1 MKHVYRAIIFVLV
14 FVGSVFAFSGR
25 MKETQGAGT
34 TKSIEQSS
42 PTFPIMVVR
51 TQGYDINVLHGYNS
65 NLKASLNR
73 ESMTPIGIDKKF
85 QLVISENET
94 NIRKLKYELRKVND
108 NALMETN
115 EISVLEETKEGKIA
129 TITLEGAIEQ
139 RQEYALKVTA
149 ISKEGKK
156 IHYFT
161 HLKYY
166 GDDSFLEE
174 KMNFVLDFHENTL
187 KQSKMDQI
195 STYLESSYLTPSSN
209 DYAHVDITSS
219 KEMVCWGNLNPEMVS
234 DIVPTVKE
242 FNIETAAIC
251 LEYYVKIHPKK
262 DLEQLC
268 KVKEFFRVRYSGGRM
283 YLLKY
288 NRDME
293 SLFSIDQFDKKNNQI
308 QLGIGEKGED
318 SVVYSEDSSRMA
330 FVTGGELWS
339 YSFPENT
346 LYRIFSFRQDSQDYE
361 RAAYDQHNVK
371 IIDLDE
377 DGNMN
382 FMVYGYMNTG
392 DYEGCVG
399 ILWYKYY
406 AGEQR
411 IEEQVFI
418 PMETTYQILKENLDS
433 FTYVSDGDVFYFSVQ
448 NVIYYYD
455 VVSKQV
461 KVVAKNVAEGD
472 YCYVEEDRAGLLAWQ
487 GDSNDAASRKI
498 VLMDLDTKKQQ
509 NIETDETER
518 VLLIG
523 SIDTNIVYGLVKTS
537 DMQEQADGS
546 TFAPMYK
553 VCISDKSGNVL
564 KEYKEKNIYISKAY
578 VEGNVV
584 KLQRVKKTSGK
595 YKEMKDD
602 SIQNQNQKQ
611 DPVMGIASHITD
623 YDSKEYY
630 IYIKSNYS
638 ISVKPEL
645 MDAKTTMITESS
657 IVRLDG
663 NETDIS
669 RYYVYAEGVI
679 LDAYASPSKAINA
692 AEEAMGVVVN
702 ENNQLVYERAGKLN
716 GNSVGSISH
725 IRTGN
730 GVNAKGA
737 CIAMVL
743 KFQHLSANAKAL
755 SSSSKSAYSL
765 LKEKMGEEIKV
776 LNLKGCTLD
785 EVLYFVSNERPVL
798 ALIGGENMVV
808 ITEYS
813 MIENTVKYYNPS
825 TGRTETKGMAAA
837 AQMFEAAGNAFVSYL
852 K

>member
-1 MKHVYRAIIFVLV
+1 MKHVYRGIIFILV
-14 FVGSVFAFSGR
+14 FVASVFAFSGR
-25 MKETQGAGT
+25 MEETQGAGT
-34 TKSIEQSS
+34 TKSMEQSS
-42 PTFPIMVVR
+42 PTFPVMVVR
-51 TQGYDINVLHGYNS
+51 TQGYDMNVLHGYNS

-85 QLVISENET
+85 QLVITENET
-94 NIRKLKYELRKVND
+94 TIRKLKYELRKVND
-108 NALMETN
+108 NTLMETN
-115 EISVLEETKEGKIA
+115 EISVLEESKEGKIA
-129 TITLEGAIEQ
+129 TITLESAIEQ
-139 RQEYALKVTA
+139 REEYALKVTA

-174 KMNFVLDFHENTL
+174 KMNFALRFHENAL
-187 KQSKMDQI
+187 EKKMDQI
-195 STYLESSYLTPSSN
+195 SGYLEYSYLTQDSN

-219 KEMVCWGNLNPEMVS
+219 KERVCWGDLNPEIVS
-234 DIVPTVKE
+234 DVIPTVKE
-242 FNIETAAIC
+242 FNIETAAIS

-262 DLEQLC
+262 DVEQLC
-268 KVKEFFRVRYSGGRM
+268 KVKEFFRVRYSGGRL

-288 NRDME
+288 DRDME
-293 SLFSIDQFDKKNNQI
+293 SLFSLDQIDKANNRI
-308 QLGIGEKGED
+308 QLGIGDKADEQ
-318 SVVYSEDSSRMA
+318 VVYSGDSSRMA
-330 FVTGGELWS
+330 FVTAGELWS

-346 LYRIFSFRQDSQDYE
+346 MYRVFSFRQDSEDYD
-361 RAAYDQHNVK
+361 RAAYDQHDVK
-371 IIDLDE
+371 IINLDD

-382 FMVYGYMNTG
+382 FMVYGYMNAG

-418 PMETTYQILKENLDS
+418 PMETTYQILKENLDE
-433 FTYVSDGDVFYFSVQ
+433 FTYVSDGDVFYFSVE
-448 NVIYYYD
+448 NMIYYYD

-472 YCYVEEDRAGLLAWQ
+472 YCYVKSDNTGLLAWQ
-487 GDSNDAASRKI
+487 SDSNDATSTKI
-498 VLMDLDTKKQQ
+498 VLMDLDTKKEK
-509 NIETDETER
+509 NIETDETQR

-523 SIDTNIVYGLVKTS
+523 SIDSNIVYGLAKTS
-537 DMQEQADGS
+537 DVAEEADGS

-553 VCISDKSGNVL
+553 VCIADKSGNVL
-564 KEYKEKNIYISKAY
+564 KEYKEKNVYISKAY

-584 KLQRVKKTSGK
+584 KLQRVKKTSGGYAK
-595 YKEMKDD
+595 MKDD
-602 SIQNQNQKQ
+602 SIQNQNQNQ
-611 DPVMGIASHITD
+611 DAVMGISSHTTD
-623 YDSKEYY
+623 YDSKEYH
-630 IYIKSNYS
+630 IYVKSKYS
-638 ISVKPEL
+638 ISANPEL
-645 MDAKTTMITESS
+645 MDAKTTMITASS

-663 NETDIS
+663 NETDLS

-679 LDAYASPSKAINA
+679 LDAYASPSKAITA

-716 GNSVGSISH
+716 ANSVGSISYV
-725 IRTGN
+725 RTGN
-730 GVNAKGA
+730 GVNSKGA

-743 KFQHLSANAKAL
+743 KFQHLSANAKEL
-755 SSSSKSAYSL
+755 SSSQKSAYSL
-765 LKEKMGEEIKV
+765 LKEKMGEDIKV

-798 ALIGGENMVV
+798 ALIDGQNMVV

-813 MIENTVKYYNPS
+813 MIENTVTYYNPS
-825 TGRTETKGMAAA
+825 TGQTETKSMTVADE
-837 AQMFEAAGNAFVSYL
+837 MFEAAGNAFVSYV

>member
-1 MKHVYRAIIFVLV
+1 MKHLYRAIIFIVV
-14 FVGSVFAFSGR
+14 FVASVFAFSGR
-25 MKETQGAGT
+25 MEETQGAGT
-34 TKSIEQSS
+34 TKSVEQST
-42 PTFPIMVVR
+42 PTFPVMVVR
-51 TQGYDINVLHGYNS
+51 TQGYDMNVLHGYNS

-85 QLVISENET
+85 QLVITENET

-108 NALMETN
+108 NTLMETN
-115 EISVLEETKEGKIA
+115 EISVLEESKEGKIA
-129 TITLEGAIEQ
+129 TINLKGAIEQ
-139 RQEYALKVTA
+139 RVEYALKVTA

-174 KMNFVLDFHENTL
+174 KMNFVLDFHENALT
-187 KQSKMDQI
+187 KNKMEQL
-195 STYLESSYLTPSSN
+195 STYLESSYWTQDNN

-219 KEMVCWGNLNPEMVS
+219 KERVCWGDLKPEIVS
-234 DIVPTVKE
+234 DVVPTVKE

-251 LEYYVKIHPKK
+251 LEYYVKIRPEKEV
-262 DLEQLC
+262 EQLC

-288 NRDME
+288 DRDME
-293 SLFSIDQFDKKNNQI
+293 SLFSVDQIDKTNNRI
-308 QLGIGEKGED
+308 HLGIGDKAENQ
-318 SVVYSEDSSRMA
+318 VVYSENTSRMA
-330 FVTGGELWS
+330 FVTNGELWS

-346 LYRIFSFRQDSQDYE
+346 MYRVFSFRQDSEDYE
-361 RAAYDQHNVK
+361 RAAYDQHDIK
-371 IIDLDE
+371 IVNLDD

-406 AGEQR
+406 ASEQR
-411 IEEQVFI
+411 MEEQVFI
-418 PMETTYQILKENLDS
+418 PMETTYQILKENLDD
-433 FTYVSDGDVFYFSVQ
+433 FTYVSNGDVFYFSVE

-455 VVSKQV
+455 VVSKEV

-472 YCYVEEDRAGLLAWQ
+472 YCYVKGDNTGLLAWQ
-487 GDSNDAASRKI
+487 SNSNDAASKKI
-498 VLMDLDTKKQQ
+498 VLLDLDTKKEQC
-509 NIETDETER
+509 IEADDTER
-518 VLLIG
+518 VILIG
-523 SIDTNIVYGLVKTS
+523 SIDTNIVYGVVKTR
-537 DMQEQADGS
+537 DVKEQADGS
-546 TFAPMYK
+546 TFTPMYK
-553 VCISDKSGNVL
+553 VCIADKSENIL
-564 KEYKEKNIYISKAY
+564 KEYNQKNVYISKAY

-584 KLQRVKKTSGK
+584 KLQRVKKNAGNYIK
-595 YKEMKDD
+595 MKDD
-602 SIQNQNQKQ
+602 SIQNQNQNQ
-611 DPVMGIASHITD
+611 DTLMGIASTTTK

-638 ISVKPEL
+638 LLGSSEL
-645 MDAKTTMITESS
+645 VDAKTTIITESS
-657 IVRLDG
+657 IMRLDG
-663 NETDIS
+663 NETNLS
-669 RYYVYAEGVI
+669 RYYVHAEGVI
-679 LDAYASPSKAINA
+679 LDAYASPSKAIVA

-702 ENNQLVYERAGKLN
+702 EDNQLVYERAGKLN
-716 GNSVGSISH
+716 ANSVGSISYVSAGDG
-725 IRTGN
+725 GN
-730 GVNAKGA
+730 SKGA

-743 KFQHLSANAKAL
+743 KFQHLSANAKKL

-765 LKEKMGEEIKV
+765 LKEKMGEDINV

-785 EVLYFVSNERPVL
+785 EVLYFVSNEQPVL
-798 ALIGGENMVV
+798 ALTSGENMVV

-813 MIENTVKYYNPS
+813 IIENTVTYYNPS
-825 TGRTETKGMAAA
+825 IGQTETKSITVADE
-837 AQMFEAAGNAFVSYL
+837 MFEAAGNVFVSYV

>member
-1 MKHVYRAIIFVLV
+1 MKHLYRAIIFILV
-14 FVGSVFAFSGR
+14 FVASVFAFSGR
-25 MKETQGAGT
+25 MQETQGAGA
-34 TKSIEQSS
+34 TKSVEQSL
-42 PTFPIMVVR
+42 PTFPVMVVR
-51 TQGYDINVLHGYNS
+51 TQGYDMNVLHGYNS

-73 ESMTPIGIDKKF
+73 ESMTPIGIDKEF
-85 QLVISENET
+85 QLVITENET

-108 NALMETN
+108 NTLMETN
-115 EISVLEETKEGKIA
+115 EISVLEENKEGKIA
-129 TITLEGAIEQ
+129 TITLESAIEQ
-139 RQEYALKVTA
+139 REEYALKVTA

-174 KMNFVLDFHENTL
+174 KMNFVLDFHENAL
-187 KQSKMDQI
+187 KKNKMDQL
-195 STYLESSYLTPSSN
+195 STYLESSYLTEDSN

-219 KEMVCWGNLNPEMVS
+219 KERVCWGDLNPEIVS
-234 DIVPTVKE
+234 DVVPTVKE

-251 LEYYVKIHPKK
+251 LEYYVKIRPKK
-262 DLEQLC
+262 DEEQLC

-288 NRDME
+288 DRDME
-293 SLFSIDQFDKKNNQI
+293 SLFSMDHIDKSNNRI
-308 QLGIGEKGED
+308 HLGIGDKQEEQ
-318 SVVYSEDSSRMA
+318 VVYSNDTSRMA

-339 YSFPENT
+339 YSFAANT
-346 LYRIFSFRQDSQDYE
+346 MYRVFSFRQDSQDYE
-361 RAAYDQHNVK
+361 RAAYDQHNIK
-371 IIDLDE
+371 IINLDD

-399 ILWYKYY
+399 ILWYKYF

-418 PMETTYQILKENLDS
+418 PMETTYQILKENLDE
-433 FTYVSDGDVFYFSVQ
+433 FTYVSDGDVFYFSVE
-448 NVIYYYD
+448 NVIYCYD

-472 YCYVEEDRAGLLAWQ
+472 YCYVKGENTGLLAWQ
-487 GDSNDAASRKI
+487 DNSDDAVSKKI
-498 VLMDLDTKKQQ
+498 VLMDLDTKKKK

-523 SIDTNIVYGLVKTS
+523 SIDTNIVYGLAKTS
-537 DMQEQADGS
+537 DVEEQADGS

-553 VCISDKSGNVL
+553 VCIADKSGNVL
-564 KEYKEKNIYISKAY
+564 KEYNEKNVYISKAY

-584 KLQRVKKTSGK
+584 KLQRVKKTSGR
-595 YKEMKDD
+595 YVGMKDD
-602 SIQNQNQKQ
+602 SIQNQHQNQ
-611 DPVMGIASHITD
+611 DAVIGISARTTD
-623 YDSKEYY
+623 YASKEYY
-630 IYIKSNYS
+630 IYVKSNYS
-638 ISVKPEL
+638 IVAKPEL
-645 MDAKTTMITESS
+645 IDAKTTMITESS

-663 NETDIS
+663 NETNLS

-679 LDAYASPSKAINA
+679 LDAYASPSKAIAA

-716 GNSVGSISH
+716 ANSVGSISYV
-725 IRTGN
+725 RTGD
-730 GVNAKGA
+730 GVNTKGA

-743 KFQHLSANAKAL
+743 KFQHLSANAKEL

-765 LKEKMGEEIKV
+765 LKEKMGKEIKV

-785 EVLYFVSNERPVL
+785 EVLYFVSNEQPVL
-798 ALIGGENMVV
+798 ALTSGENMVV

-813 MIENTVKYYNPS
+813 MLENTVTYYNPS
-825 TGRTETKGMAAA
+825 IGQTEKKSMTVASD
-837 AQMFEAAGNAFVSYL
+837 MFEAAGNAFVSYV

>member
-1 MKHVYRAIIFVLV
+1 MKHVYRGIIFILV
-14 FVGSVFAFSGR
+14 FVASVFAFSGR
-25 MKETQGAGT
+25 MEETQGAGT
-34 TKSIEQSS
+34 TKSMEQSS
-42 PTFPIMVVR
+42 PTFPVMVVR
-51 TQGYDINVLHGYNS
+51 TQGYDMNVLHGYNS

-85 QLVISENET
+85 QLVITENET
-94 NIRKLKYELRKVND
+94 TIRKLKYELRKVND
-108 NALMETN
+108 NTLMETN
-115 EISVLEETKEGKIA
+115 EISVLEESKEGKIA
-129 TITLEGAIEQ
+129 TITLESAIEQ
-139 RQEYALKVTA
+139 REEYALKVTA

-174 KMNFVLDFHENTL
+174 KMNFALRFHENAL
-187 KQSKMDQI
+187 EKKMDQI
-195 STYLESSYLTPSSN
+195 SGYLEYSYLTQDSN

-219 KEMVCWGNLNPEMVS
+219 KERVCWGDLNPEIVS
-234 DIVPTVKE
+234 DVIPTVKE
-242 FNIETAAIC
+242 FNIETAAIS

-262 DLEQLC
+262 DVEQLC
-268 KVKEFFRVRYSGGRM
+268 KVKEFFRVRYSGGRL

-288 NRDME
+288 DRDME
-293 SLFSIDQFDKKNNQI
+293 SLFSLDQIDKANNRI
-308 QLGIGEKGED
+308 QLGIGDKADEQ
-318 SVVYSEDSSRMA
+318 VVYSGDSSRMA
-330 FVTGGELWS
+330 FVTAGELWS

-346 LYRIFSFRQDSQDYE
+346 MYRVFSFRQDSEDYD
-361 RAAYDQHNVK
+361 RAAYDQHDVK
-371 IIDLDE
+371 IINLDD

-382 FMVYGYMNTG
+382 FMVYGYMNAG
-392 DYEGCVG
+392 DYQGCVG

-418 PMETTYQILKENLDS
+418 PMETTYQILKENLDE
-433 FTYVSDGDVFYFSVQ
+433 FTYVSDGDVFYFSVE
-448 NVIYYYD
+448 NMIYYYD

-472 YCYVEEDRAGLLAWQ
+472 YCYVKSDNTGLLAWQ
-487 GDSNDAASRKI
+487 SDSNDAASTRI
-498 VLMDLDTKKQQ
+498 VLMDLDTKKEQH
-509 NIETDETER
+509 IETDETQR

-523 SIDTNIVYGLVKTS
+523 SIDSNIVYGLAKTS
-537 DMQEQADGS
+537 DVEEQADGS

-553 VCISDKSGNVL
+553 VCIADKSGNVL
-564 KEYKEKNIYISKAY
+564 KEYNEKNVYISKAY

-584 KLQRVKKTSGK
+584 KLQRVKKTSGGYAK
-595 YKEMKDD
+595 MKDD
-602 SIQNQNQKQ
+602 SIQNQNQNQ
-611 DPVMGIASHITD
+611 DAVMGISSHTTD
-623 YDSKEYY
+623 YDSKEYH
-630 IYIKSNYS
+630 IYVKSKYS
-638 ISVKPEL
+638 ISANPEL
-645 MDAKTTMITESS
+645 MDAKTTMITASS

-663 NETDIS
+663 NETDLS

-679 LDAYASPSKAINA
+679 LDAYASPSKAITA

-716 GNSVGSISH
+716 ANSVGSISYV
-725 IRTGN
+725 RTGN
-730 GVNAKGA
+730 GVNSKGA

-743 KFQHLSANAKAL
+743 KFQHLSANAKEL
-755 SSSSKSAYSL
+755 SSSQKSAYSL
-765 LKEKMGEEIKV
+765 LKEKMGEDIKV

-798 ALIGGENMVV
+798 ALIDGQNMVV

-813 MIENTVKYYNPS
+813 MIENTVTYYNPS
-825 TGRTETKGMAAA
+825 TGQTETKSMTVADE
-837 AQMFEAAGNAFVSYL
+837 MFEAAGNAFVSYV

>member
-1 MKHVYRAIIFVLV
+1 MKHVYRAIIFILV
-14 FVGSVFAFSGR
+14 FVGSAFAFSGT

-34 TKSIEQSS
+34 TKSVEQSS
-42 PTFPIMVVR
+42 PTFPVMVVR
-51 TQGYDINVLHGYNS
+51 TQGYDMNVLHGYNS

-108 NALMETN
+108 NALVETK
-115 EISVLEETKEGKIA
+115 ELSVLEETKEGKIA
-129 TITLEGAIEQ
+129 TITLGTSIEQ
-139 RQEYALKVTA
+139 REEYALKVTA

-174 KMNFVLDFHENTL
+174 KMNFVLDFHENAL
-187 KQSKMDQI
+187 NKSKMDQI
-195 STYLESSYLTPSSN
+195 ATYLEASYLTQDSN
-209 DYAHVDITSS
+209 DYAHVDITST
-219 KEMVCWGNLNPEMVS
+219 KERVCWGELNPEIVS
-234 DIVPTVKE
+234 DVVPTVKE

-262 DLEQLC
+262 DVEQLC

-288 NRDME
+288 DRDME
-293 SLFSIDQFDKKNNQI
+293 SMFSVDQMDKTNNRI
-308 QLGIGEKGED
+308 QLGIGEKGKNQ
-318 SVVYSEDSSRMA
+318 VMYSEDTSRMA

-339 YSFPENT
+339 YSFTENT
-346 LYRIFSFRQDSQDYE
+346 MYRVFSFRQDRKDYV

-371 IIDLDE
+371 IIDLDD

-382 FMVYGYMNTG
+382 FIVYGYMNTG

-418 PMETTYQILKENLDS
+418 PMESTYQILKENLDE

-455 VVSKQV
+455 VVKKQV
-461 KVVAKNVAEGD
+461 KVVVKNVADGD
-472 YCYVEEDRAGLLAWQ
+472 YCYVEGDHTGLLAWQ
-487 GDSNDAASRKI
+487 ENSNDAASKKI
-498 VLMDLDTKKQQ
+498 VLLDLDTKKEQT
-509 NIETDETER
+509 IETDEKER

-523 SIDTNIVYGLVKTS
+523 SIDSNIVYGLAKTS
-537 DMQEQADGS
+537 DVEEQADGS

-553 VCISDKSGNVL
+553 VCIADKSGNVL
-564 KEYKEKNIYISKAY
+564 KEYKEKNVYISKAY

-584 KLQRVKKTSGK
+584 KLQRVKKNAGK
-595 YKEMKDD
+595 YVEMKDD

-611 DPVMGIASHITD
+611 EALMGIAAHTTD

-638 ISVKPEL
+638 ISTKPEL
-645 MDAKTTMITESS
+645 VDAKTTMITESS

-663 NETDIS
+663 NETDLS

-679 LDAYASPSKAINA
+679 LDAYASPSKAISA

-702 ENNQLVYERAGKLN
+702 EANQLVYERAGKLN
-716 GNSVGSISH
+716 ANSVGSISY
-725 IRTGN
+725 ISTGD
-730 GVNAKGA
+730 GVNTKGA
-737 CIAMVL
+737 CIAMLL
-743 KFQHLSANAKAL
+743 KFQHLSANAKEL
-755 SSSSKSAYSL
+755 SSSKKSAYSL

-813 MIENTVKYYNPS
+813 MIENTVTYYNPS
-825 TGRTETKGMAAA
+825 TGRTEKKSMTAADA
-837 AQMFEAAGNAFVSYL
+837 MFEAAGNAFVSYV